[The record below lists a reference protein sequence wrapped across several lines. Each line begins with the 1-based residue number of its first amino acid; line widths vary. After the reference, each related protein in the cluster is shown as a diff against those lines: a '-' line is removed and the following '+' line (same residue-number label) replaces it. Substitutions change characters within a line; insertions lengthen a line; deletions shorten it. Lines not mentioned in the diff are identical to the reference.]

1 MISFKT
7 LRMIMSL
14 GYCGDIFR
22 KTGALY
28 GPIDI
33 AAIPIGAYGV
43 PAEAAFHKP
52 NHMNPRDAVECHCDL
67 GSRRSIGVHWVRL
80 TSPTLLT
87 RHVRLTTHVYPVHV
101 DRETAAK
108 VTVALLYH
116 PLS

>member
-43 PAEAAFHKP
+43 PAE
-52 NHMNPRDAVECHCDL
+52 
-67 GSRRSIGVHWVRL
+67 VRL
-80 TSPTLLT
+80 LFTNRTI
-87 RHVRLTTHVYPVHV
+87 
-101 DRETAAK
+101 
-108 VTVALLYH
+108 
-116 PLS
+116 